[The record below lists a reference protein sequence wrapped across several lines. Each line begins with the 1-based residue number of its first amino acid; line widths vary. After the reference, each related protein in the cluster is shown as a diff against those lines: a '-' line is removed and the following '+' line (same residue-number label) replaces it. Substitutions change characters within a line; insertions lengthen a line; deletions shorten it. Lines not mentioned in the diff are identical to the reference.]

1 MVKVLV
7 GSRNPVKLK
16 AAKEAFSIFFNE
28 VEVAGIAVDSKV
40 SSQPVGEET
49 FKGAENRVLELIVRN
64 EEERLNANFFVGIE
78 GGIIELFS
86 RWFVFGVMCIMDE
99 RGMKSYGCTP
109 LFESPSCI
117 TEELLRGI
125 ELGDVMDE
133 LTGEDDT
140 KQKQGAI
147 GYFTRGVM
155 DRKQYYIDGLIVALI
170 PFLNRDLYLQSQSR

>member
-40 SSQPVGEET
+40 SSQPVGDET
-49 FKGAENRVLELIVRN
+49 FEGAENRALELRTRN
-64 EEERLNANFFVGIE
+64 DEGRLNANFFVGIE

-99 RGMKSYGCTP
+99 HGMKSYGCTP
-109 LFESPSCI
+109 FFELPSCI
-117 TEELLRGI
+117 TEQLLRGI
-125 ELGDVMDE
+125 ELGDVMDD
-133 LTGEDDT
+133 LTGETGT

-170 PFLNRDLYLQSQSR
+170 PFLNRDLYLQSR

>member
-7 GSRNPVKLK
+7 GSRNPVKLN
-16 AAKEAFSIFFNE
+16 AAKEAFSIFFNK

-40 SSQPVGEET
+40 SSQPVGDET
-49 FKGAENRVLELIVRN
+49 FEGAENRALELRARN
-64 EEERLNANFFVGIE
+64 EEKLLKANFFVGIE
-78 GGIIELFS
+78 GGIIELFN
-86 RWFVFGVMCIMDE
+86 RWFVFGVMCIIDE

-109 LFESPSCI
+109 LFESPLCI

-155 DRKQYYIDGLIVALI
+155 DRKQYYVDGLIVALI